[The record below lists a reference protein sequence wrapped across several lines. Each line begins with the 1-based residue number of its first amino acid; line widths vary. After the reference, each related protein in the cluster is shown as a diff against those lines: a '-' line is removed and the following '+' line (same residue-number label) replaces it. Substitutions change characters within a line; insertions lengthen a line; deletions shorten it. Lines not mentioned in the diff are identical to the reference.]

1 MNKKILEY
9 QELDKKIRNI
19 KQEVNGSGS
28 QKNIDS
34 LSSSIKTWQSK
45 ILELEETSKNLLA
58 SLNKLMEVEKK
69 GIAYVEKCKNTN
81 LDKMSREELA
91 DFDAKA
97 SQTAKQLAELEARIS
112 AHNAE
117 VKKVVL
123 DYKMYRKKI
132 LDAKEK
138 RDSLKTESVHMIQEK
153 EPDIENLKEEQ
164 RKLEKEVDANLLAK
178 YKALKQ
184 EGIFPV
190 FVPLVDKRCG
200 GCMVELS
207 SSALDKV
214 KTGEMYECERCRSII
229 YKNEK

>member
-1 MNKKILEY
+1 MNKIILEY
-9 QELDKKIRNI
+9 QDLDKKIKNI
-19 KQEVNGSGS
+19 KKEVNGGS
-28 QKNIDS
+28 AQKNIDS
-34 LSSSIKTWQSK
+34 ISNSIKAWQAK
-45 ILELEETSKNLLA
+45 ILELEDTSKELLL

-69 GIAYVEKCKNTN
+69 GIAYVEKYKKLD
-81 LDKMSREELA
+81 LDKMTREELE

-138 RDSLKTESVHMIQEK
+138 RDSLKTESAQLIQEK
-153 EPDIENLKEEQ
+153 QPDIEDLKKEQ
-164 RKLEKEVDANLLAK
+164 QKLEKQIEPNVLAK
-178 YKALKQ
+178 YKQLKQ
-184 EGIFPV
+184 EGVFPV

-200 GCMVELS
+200 GCRVELS
-207 SSALDKV
+207 ASALGKLKNGDC
-214 KTGEMYECERCRSII
+214 YECERCRSII
-229 YKNEK
+229 YIDK

>member
-1 MNKKILEY
+1 MNNIVLEY

-19 KQEVNGSGS
+19 KKEVNGGNA
-28 QKNIDS
+28 QNNIDNIS
-34 LSSSIKTWQSK
+34 NSIKTWQTK
-45 ILELEETSKNLLA
+45 ILELEEISKELLS
-58 SLNKLMEVEKK
+58 SLSKLMEVEKK
-69 GIAYVEKCKNTN
+69 GIAYVEKCKKTN
-81 LDKMSREELA
+81 LDKMTKEELE

-132 LDAKEK
+132 LDAKEQ
-138 RDSLKTESVHMIQEK
+138 RDSLKTETAQKMEDRQ
-153 EPDIENLKEEQ
+153 PDIEDLKKEQ
-164 RKLEKEVDANLLAK
+164 EKLEKQIEANVLAK
-178 YKALKQ
+178 YKQVKQ

-200 GCMVELS
+200 GCRVELS
-207 SSALDKV
+207 SSALEKLKNGDI
-214 KTGEMYECERCRSII
+214 YECERCRRII
-229 YKNEK
+229 YIDKK